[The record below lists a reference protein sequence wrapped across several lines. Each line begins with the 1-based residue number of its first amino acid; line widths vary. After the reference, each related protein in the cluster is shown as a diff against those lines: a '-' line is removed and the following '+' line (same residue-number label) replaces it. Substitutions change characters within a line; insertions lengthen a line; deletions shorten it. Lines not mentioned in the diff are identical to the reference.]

1 MGSDPH
7 IGTMRIT
14 TWTEYSL
21 IITLHLGRRLR
32 AGDGAVPAREL
43 AETEGLP
50 ADYTEQIFLRLR
62 RAGLVQSVRG
72 AKGGYFLSRPPEEIT
87 VRDVMTACERQTF
100 EVNCQ
105 THPVNDDRCNPAASC
120 SIRPLWTELKHRI
133 DSFLSSVTLADLMKQ
148 ESSVEELVE
157 IAHSD

>member
-1 MGSDPH
+1 
-7 IGTMRIT
+7 MRIT

-21 IITLHLGRRLR
+21 IITLHLGRRQR

-62 RAGLVQSVRG
+62 RAGLVQSIRG
-72 AKGGYFLSRPPEEIT
+72 AKGGYFLSRPPEEIS

-100 EVNCQ
+100 EVNCH
-105 THPVNDDRCNPAASC
+105 THPVNDDRCGPEASC
-120 SIRPLWTELKHRI
+120 SIRPMWAALQSRI
-133 DSFLSSVTLADLMKQ
+133 DEFLSNVTLADLMK
-148 ESSVEELVE
+148 EEASVEELVA
-157 IAHSD
+157 IADSN

>member
-1 MGSDPH
+1 MTPILGS
-7 IGTMRIT
+7 MRIT

-43 AETEGLP
+43 AEAEGLP

-72 AKGGYFLSRPPEEIT
+72 AKGGYFLSRPPEEIS

-105 THPVNDDRCNPAASC
+105 TRPVNDDRCSPAASC
-120 SIRPLWTELKHRI
+120 SIRPLWAELQHRI
-133 DSFLSSVTLADLMKQ
+133 DDFLSSVTLADLMKQ
-148 ESSVEELVE
+148 EASVEELVA
-157 IAHSD
+157 ITDSN